1 MPSELGAPAP
11 PIAPRIGLD
20 LVTVGRVA
28 AAVERTPG
36 FATLA
41 YTASEL
47 AECADMRPRRRA
59 EYLAG
64 RLAVKEAMLKA
75 LAAGGGEP
83 ATLRDVETLRDPS
96 GAPAVTLH
104 GELLG
109 RARAL
114 GATHLA
120 VSITHEGGTA
130 AAVVLVQ

>member
-1 MPSELGAPAP
+1 M
-11 PIAPRIGLD
+11 
-20 LVTVGRVA
+20 
-28 AAVERTPG
+28 AVERTPG
-36 FATLA
+36 FAARA
-41 YTASEL
+41 YTAAEL

-64 RLAVKEAMLKA
+64 RFAVKEAVVKA
-75 LAAGGGEP
+75 LAAVDAQP
-83 ATLRDVETLRDPS
+83 AVLRDVETLGDATGTPTVRLS
-96 GAPAVTLH
+96 